1 MADHTAAIHVD
12 NPRKGAST
20 PTPETGESSEEK
32 AKQQQQQ
39 PVHDLVYEVTAEDQ
53 QRWSQKDFDETLV
66 RLQSQVRRFL
76 AEQFAARKRKDAMP
90 KYECIAKRDNAA
102 ATRIQA
108 LVRRRKMAEHL
119 TQLRRLRDLQR
130 LDWWKNVD
138 GSEREEGPLFVAAH
152 TGKLLQIETIL
163 GDQAKRANSRVRAGL
178 KPGNIGPNQVLLGK
192 CPEPRREGSTPL
204 IVAARAGQLPA
215 MALLLE
221 KKANVDTR
229 NASGDAA
236 LHVAIQSAV
245 EKLAELKSAQIK
257 SGDAKTSNNS
267 VPSLSQKAESAVL
280 DTEATAFL
288 IDHKA
293 SVNAPD
299 GNGRPP
305 LHVAVFSNDEA
316 IIGYLLEVKAN
327 ANGVD
332 SDDATPLHV
341 AAFNGNALVTKTLL
355 NHNANPDS
363 VDADGA
369 TPLFYAS
376 ARGHSDV
383 VSVLLDAGA
392 DIDLREGDCD
402 TPYANACHVL
412 LTAAPHM
419 PRAA

>member
-1 MADHTAAIHVD
+1 
-12 NPRKGAST
+12 
-20 PTPETGESSEEK
+20 
-32 AKQQQQQ
+32 
-39 PVHDLVYEVTAEDQ
+39 
-53 QRWSQKDFDETLV
+53 
-66 RLQSQVRRFL
+66 
-76 AEQFAARKRKDAMP
+76 MP
-90 KYECIAKRDNAA
+90 QCMNYFR
-102 ATRIQA
+102 
-108 LVRRRKMAEHL
+108 
-119 TQLRRLRDLQR
+119 QLRQSNELTGLLSVLPFSYQHGCL
-130 LDWWKNVD
+130 LDK
-138 GSEREEGPLFVAAH
+138 
-152 TGKLLQIETIL
+152 
-163 GDQAKRANSRVRAGL
+163 
-178 KPGNIGPNQVLLGK
+178 VLLGK

-316 IIGYLLEVKAN
+316 IIGYLLEVKVWPGDTVACLTMASGLAYAMTCCSGLCRRQMRTAWIPTTLPRCMLLPLMGMLLSPRRCLTTTCVVVSWTLASPRITLFDMN
-327 ANGVD
+327 ATWCVQ
-332 SDDATPLHV
+332 
-341 AAFNGNALVTKTLL
+341 
-355 NHNANPDS
+355 ANPDS

-376 ARGHSDV
+376 ASK
-383 VSVLLDAGA
+383 
-392 DIDLREGDCD
+392 
-402 TPYANACHVL
+402 
-412 LTAAPHM
+412 
-419 PRAA
+419 